1 PPPRST
7 DAVILLQA
15 TLVVQFEPALE
26 NRDSPQFQELEA
38 TVVGLCDAIFR
49 SQYGFLFIQT
59 ILIAFSPR
67 AEGTAAEVELIFNNT
82 SPVPLPSS
90 DDVVETLVTA
100 VTNSNSTLMDQFNLT
115 LIADSIRVITAP
127 TTASPTTTTAHVP
140 TTAASTARK
149 QSEKPTSRATAS
161 PPPPPPQTPDPIII
175 LEATLV
181 VPFVTA
187 FQDRDSPAF
196 QELQAS
202 VVGMC
207 DAIFSG
213 QYGFLFIRTVLI
225 AFSPRAEGTAAEVE
239 LIFNNASPVPLPSSD
254 NVVETLVTAVTNP
267 NSNLMDQFNLTL
279 IADSIRVITSRASTT
294 SAAPSTR
301 SPSPA
306 APTTTT
312 LTTATTTVIYTST
325 RPVRKSTLNPTTT
338 TNLPA
343 PPPPPLPPAPIV
355 ILEVT
360 LVVQFVPALENNQSP
375 QFQELAATVVAVCDV
390 IYRARYGLLFIRT
403 VVVAFRP
410 VRVRMEGTDA
420 EVELVFND
428 TSSEPLP
435 TNLDVVETLETAVKN
450 PNSTLM
456 NDFNLTVVA
465 DSIRVIGVAN
475 VSTTPTKNV
484 TTAAKPTSKAVTA
497 APTIATTVTPT
508 ATVQI
513 EFTSRETFVPELSDQ
528 NSETFKARSKLTME
542 QIEPVY
548 TSAFSSFIRLI
559 VQSFREGS
567 IVTQA
572 GLVFNSTDP
581 LPSNEQIISTL
592 RDAVTNSQISFDI
605 DPNSIIITCEFC
617 HLWHHITSLF
627 HKFM

>member
-1 PPPRST
+1 MVCDAIFSGQYGFLFIRTVLIAFSPRAEGTAAEVELIFNNTSPVPLPSSDNVVETLVTAVTNPNSTLMDQFNLTVIADSIRVITPTTASPATTTAHVPTTAASTAGKQSEKPTSRATASPPPPPPPPPPSQT
-7 DAVILLQA
+7 PDPIIILEA
-15 TLVVQFEPALE
+15 TLVVPFVIAFQD
-26 NRDSPQFQELEA
+26 RDSPAFQELQA
-38 TVVGLCDAIFR
+38 SVVGMCDAIFS
-49 SQYGFLFIQT
+49 SQYGFLFIRT
-59 ILIAFSPR
+59 VLIAFSPR

-100 VTNSNSTLMDQFNLT
+100 VTNPNSTLMDQFNLT
-115 LIADSIRVITAP
+115 V
-127 TTASPTTTTAHVP
+127 
-140 TTAASTARK
+140 
-149 QSEKPTSRATAS
+149 
-161 PPPPPPQTPDPIII
+161 
-175 LEATLV
+175 
-181 VPFVTA
+181 
-187 FQDRDSPAF
+187 
-196 QELQAS
+196 
-202 VVGMC
+202 
-207 DAIFSG
+207 
-213 QYGFLFIRTVLI
+213 
-225 AFSPRAEGTAAEVE
+225 
-239 LIFNNASPVPLPSSD
+239 
-254 NVVETLVTAVTNP
+254 
-267 NSNLMDQFNLTL
+267 

-294 SAAPSTR
+294 SVAPSSR

-312 LTTATTTVIYTST
+312 LTIATTTVISTST
-325 RPVRKSTLNPTTT
+325 SPVRKSTLNPTTT

-360 LVVQFVPALENNQSP
+360 LVVQYVPALENNQSP

-410 VRVRMEGTDA
+410 VRVRMDGTDA

-475 VSTTPTKNV
+475 VSTTPATNV
-484 TTAAKPTSKAVTA
+484 TTAAKPTSKAVTV
-497 APTIATTVTPT
+497 APTTTVTPT

-513 EFTSRETFVPELSDQ
+513 EFTSREMFVPELSDQ
-528 NSETFKARSKLTME
+528 NSEAFKARSKLTME

-605 DPNSIIITCEFC
+605 DPNSI
-617 HLWHHITSLF
+617 LITSAAPSGVSSLTSVF
-627 HKFM
+627 TASSLALVSLLLSHYC